1 MKIRVEGY
9 YIERFINICRTQK
22 ILIWNIK
29 RKGSSQILTNVGK
42 KDFKKLKKIAKTTG
56 CRLKIEHKK
65 GMPFVLNKYKKRKI
79 FAISLLAILTV
90 IFVLSNFV
98 WNIEVVGNEKIS
110 TKELLMVLEENGLKV
125 GVFKTKV
132 DSKKIIN
139 AIRLQRS
146 DLAWV
151 GMELIG
157 TNAIVKIVEADP
169 KPDIINEEEY
179 CNIVSDKV
187 GMITKIT
194 AQDGTSLVK
203 EGDIVK
209 NGDVLIGGWLEGKYT
224 GTRYVHAKGEIQAK
238 VWYSKKGRM
247 DLKIEKNQPTGQEEN
262 AYAMS
267 LNNFQI
273 NLPKRVPKFENYDT
287 IVKKEKLKIFS
298 NFYFPIQFQTTT
310 YVETKK
316 EVIQY
321 SKEEAKQILIQALQ
335 EELKQEI
342 EEQENIVNTQINYK
356 DKSTYIEVEVIYE
369 VLEHIGTKE
378 KLIF

>member
-1 MKIRVEGY
+1 
-9 YIERFINICRTQK
+9 
-22 ILIWNIK
+22 
-29 RKGSSQILTNVGK
+29 
-42 KDFKKLKKIAKTTG
+42 
-56 CRLKIEHKK
+56 
-65 GMPFVLNKYKKRKI
+65 MPFVLNKYKKRKV
-79 FAISLLAILTV
+79 FAISLLIMVAV
-90 IFVLSNFV
+90 IFVLSNFI
-98 WNIEVVGNEKIS
+98 WNVEIKGNEKIS
-110 TKELLMVLEENGLKV
+110 TEELLTLLEENGLKA
-125 GVFKTKV
+125 GVLKPNIN
-132 DSKKIIN
+132 SKKIIN
-139 AIRLQRS
+139 TIRLQRN

-151 GMELIG
+151 GIEIVG
-157 TNAIVKIVEADP
+157 TNAIIKIVEADP

-179 CNIVSDKV
+179 CNIVSNKV

-209 NGDVLIGGWLEGKYT
+209 SGDVLIGGWLEGKYT

-238 VWYSKKGRM
+238 VWYSKKGKM
-247 DLKIEKNQPTGQEEN
+247 DLKIEKNQPTGQEEKT
-262 AYAMS
+262 YAMS

-298 NFYFPIQFQTTT
+298 NFYFPIEFQTTT

-321 SKEEAKQILIQALQ
+321 SKEEAKQILIQELQ

-369 VLEHIGTKE
+369 VLENIGTKE